1 MSKQTNKNRRK
12 YLNILLFEVLIPVQ
26 EWEKIE
32 GTLKLLLVLNLFGKR
47 SKDTDQQFCHNI
59 SQKQDSGQFPPDS
72 LVLVMGLYKVGLES
86 YTFK

>member
-32 GTLKLLLVLNLFGKR
+32 GTLKLLLVLNLFGKKKQRYR
-47 SKDTDQQFCHNI
+47 SAILSQHLSKAGFRSIPSRFI
-59 SQKQDSGQFPPDS
+59 SPGDGT
-72 LVLVMGLYKVGLES
+72 V
-86 YTFK
+86 